1 MPLAWCAAESVVEL
15 SAPPAGMHDAAG
27 LVSSPPAGILMVVGE
42 DTNNGRGPGS
52 RKDNDRDRLIVILL
66 SHPDHLKITP
76 L

>member
-1 MPLAWCAAESVVEL
+1 MPLAWCAAESVGEL
-15 SAPPAGMHDAAG
+15 SA
-27 LVSSPPAGILMVVGE
+27 PPAGILMVVGE

>member
-15 SAPPAGMHDAAG
+15 SP
-27 LVSSPPAGILMVVGE
+27 PPAGILMVVGE